1 MKSDE
6 ELSYYDYVEL
16 VKSFLFL
23 PGQIECQGESKA
35 VVTARNRIQ
44 WIKYREWE
52 ELLYEGKLS
61 LKMKGRIYQ
70 SFVRWTMLCGSEKW
84 CLMES
89 EMAILK

>member
-23 PGQIECQGESKA
+23 PEQIECQDESKA

-52 ELLYEGKLS
+52 ELLHEGKLL

-70 SFVRWTMLCGSEKW
+70 SFVRWTMLCEVRNGV
-84 CLMES
+84 
-89 EMAILK
+89 